1 MTIIVYFNMVV
12 VVVALPNED
21 GISLCEKFAD
31 FFDCK
36 IKKIIDTINSFTFNN
51 NEIELSIEPI
61 SNLTLSKFNVPS
73 RDTISRLILSFRK
86 SSPHDPIPLSLFK
99 LIAYPLSNYILTIIK
114 LSFTK
119 GSGEYINKHV
129 IICPIIKDHNIDK
142 NILGNY
148 RPVSQITLIS
158 KLTEN
163 IVYKQIIKYIEE
175 NNLLDEFQ
183 SAYRALHS
191 TETALINV
199 MDDFLN
205 FKDSNCPIQ
214 ILLLDLSAAFDTLD
228 HSILEKRLLGL
239 GIEKLALNW
248 IMSYIKERTFS
259 VKISEHYSTPRFLN
273 TGIPQGSVL
282 GPLLFLIYIKPLSNI
297 IKKFSGIKYHI
308 YADDIIIYTALS
320 NNSNNI
326 FNELSP
332 CANAINRWLIANKLL
347 LNKSKTVLLNIPS
360 NFRYF
365 RPIIID
371 KTLVNPSNSV
381 KYLGIIIDRELNMN
395 EKITSVCRKT
405 NSSLYRIRKIRKYL
419 TKHITIILIKY
430 LALSNLDYCSSIY
443 HGLTHKATRN
453 IHRIIRRSVRLIF
466 RQRNT
471 DHSSVTKRMQEVG
484 ILDIQK

>member
-1 MTIIVYFNMVV
+1 M
-12 VVVALPNED
+12 
-21 GISLCEKFAD
+21 
-31 FFDCK
+31 
-36 IKKIIDTINSFTFNN
+36 
-51 NEIELSIEPI
+51 
-61 SNLTLSKFNVPS
+61 
-73 RDTISRLILSFRK
+73 
-86 SSPHDPIPLSLFK
+86 
-99 LIAYPLSNYILTIIK
+99 
-114 LSFTK
+114 
-119 GSGEYINKHV
+119 
-129 IICPIIKDHNIDK
+129 
-142 NILGNY
+142 
-148 RPVSQITLIS
+148 
-158 KLTEN
+158 
-163 IVYKQIIKYIEE
+163 
-175 NNLLDEFQ
+175 DEFQ

-199 MDDFLN
+199 MGDFLN

-228 HSILEKRLLGL
+228 HSIYEKRLLGL

-248 IMSYIKERTFS
+248 ILSYIKERTFS

-297 IKKFSGIKYHI
+297 IKKFSGIKCHI

-320 NNSNNI
+320 NNSNTI

-360 NFRYF
+360 N
-365 RPIIID
+365 
-371 KTLVNPSNSV
+371 NSV

-395 EKITSVCRKT
+395 EQITSVCRKT

-419 TKHITIILIKY
+419 TKHITIILIKS
-430 LALSNLDYCSSIY
+430 LALSHLDYCSSIY
-443 HGLTHKATRN
+443 HVLTHKATRN

-484 ILDIQK
+484 ILDIQKRSRYRILSIIHKVLHKKRPRYLLKKLNFKLYRRTLRSTTDCNVLTSKRTRLQITSSRAFSVVAPLLWNALSRNLRAVENHKKFKKELLNCA